1 MSQTCE
7 VWKSLEPKTVNWKQQ
22 TDLGVPQA
30 TQGAGFSGLRFAPVP
45 MKDRH
50 LTLTIPNA
58 KPTFQKPMR
67 YSKTKRSALE

>member
-50 LTLTIPNA
+50 
-58 KPTFQKPMR
+58 
-67 YSKTKRSALE
+67 